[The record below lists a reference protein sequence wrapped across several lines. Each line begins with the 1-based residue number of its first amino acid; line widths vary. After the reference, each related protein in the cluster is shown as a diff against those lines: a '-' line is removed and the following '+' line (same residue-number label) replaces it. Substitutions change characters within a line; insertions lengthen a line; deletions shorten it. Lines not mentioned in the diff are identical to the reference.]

1 MVAGPVCHYYYEK
14 KCKPE
19 IFFRAPL
26 LIFFPGPPFSIL
38 FPRFPEYGCGPRL
51 LIYNIFVMF
60 TIIII
65 NRFKR
70 LRSFYS
76 ELVALTS
83 FLIEVENLQTQ
94 VFWELCFLF
103 FFPCPGFQYFS
114 CDRFNMGSAFD
125 LFFPRPQ
132 FSILFSAISGIWLR
146 APYVTTTMKKFAN
159 PRFFSGSAFDFFSR
173 APVFNT
179 FSTISGIWLRAPIVD
194 LYLCYVYF
202 FGFSSFLS

>member
-1 MVAGPVCHYYYEK
+1 MSLLLRK
-14 KCKPE
+14 KMQTRD
-19 IFFRAPL
+19 FFSGSAFDFFSRAPV
-26 LIFFPGPPFSIL
+26 FNTFSTISGIWL
-38 FPRFPEYGCGPRL
+38 RAPL

-146 APYVTTTMKKFAN
+146 AP
-159 PRFFSGSAFDFFSR
+159 
-173 APVFNT
+173 
-179 FSTISGIWLRAPIVD
+179 IVD

-202 FGFSSFLS
+202 FGFSSFLSWLFFFFRQITMMSLGIPALSTMKGPNSKT